1 MYDIIACRSDPSL
14 HGFSRFYS
22 ISECKGRAVECE
34 NLASAIE
41 HKNRRVL
48 ISLRD
53 YAFDEGAIR
62 LIADKKNACFLI
74 DLGRLI
80 RTRGVPRAIA
90 ISKLRNFLR
99 LCVKHGAYY
108 AFATFAEKESQ
119 IRTPEE
125 LEHMIMLL
133 GLNRGQA
140 GFALKMLPHYL

>member
-1 MYDIIACRSDPSL
+1 MYDIITCAADPSSF
-14 HGFSRFYS
+14 GFARFYAPS
-22 ISECKGRAVECE
+22 DFKGRAVECE
-34 NLASAIE
+34 NLAAAVE
-41 HKNRRVL
+41 HKNRKVL

-62 LIADKKNACFLI
+62 LIAEKRSACFLI

-99 LCVKHGAYY
+99 LCVKHGAFYT
-108 AFATFAEKESQ
+108 FATFAEKESQ
-119 IRTPEE
+119 IRTPQE
-125 LEHMIMLL
+125 LEHIAMLF

-140 GFALKMLPHYL
+140 AFALAMLRHY